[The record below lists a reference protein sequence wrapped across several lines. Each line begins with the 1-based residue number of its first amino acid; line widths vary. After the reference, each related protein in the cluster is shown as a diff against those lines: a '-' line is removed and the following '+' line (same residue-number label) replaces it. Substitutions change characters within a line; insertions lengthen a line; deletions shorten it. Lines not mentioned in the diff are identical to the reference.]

1 MDAYASVSRNELW
14 VEVSGGMQRKGRT
27 LSVFMVARDVRC
39 VENPGV
45 YKSVG
50 MKGLDRM
57 LLTADAPFPAVQGC
71 WQVVP

>member
-1 MDAYASVSRNELW
+1 MDAHASVSRSELW
-14 VEVSGGMQRKGRT
+14 VEVMQRKGRT

-39 VENPGV
+39 VENPSV

>member
-1 MDAYASVSRNELW
+1 MDAHASVSRSELW
-14 VEVSGGMQRKGRT
+14 VEVMQRKGRT